1 MIFKLA
7 TEPPAHPPTYVPWA
21 YVPWAYV
28 PWAYVPWAYVAW
40 VYVAWVCVDDITGHY
55 ERAKTGG
62 AMIVTELR
70 NPWGLPF

>member
-7 TEPPAHPPTYVPWA
+7 AEPPAHPPTHVPRVYIAWA

-28 PWAYVPWAYVAW
+28 PWAYVP
-40 VYVAWVCVDDITGHY
+40 WVCVDDITGHY